1 MSKSPAIRN
10 AVDADMP
17 ELRRLFYAMMA
28 EAGVD
33 DFSIGKVQSV
43 FERGIKRD
51 DAMLLVATGKPGRL
65 VGFLLFEPMAPWFS
79 DARRVT
85 ETCIFVELGHRRS
98 IGACELRKFA
108 AERRKES
115 DKRKPEAAP
124 TAQKAPAAV
133 QRCDC
138 AAISHSAGGSDK
150 ADDNP
155 VDSVEAL
162 LKTLAASNRPEPAMP
177 SAPPVS

>member
-1 MSKSPAIRN
+1 MNKPPAIRN

-33 DFSIGKVQSV
+33 DFSITKVQSA

-65 VGFLLFEPMAPWFS
+65 VGFLLFELIAPWFS

-85 ETCIFVELGHRRS
+85 ETCIFVEPGHRRS
-98 IGACELRKFA
+98 IGARALRKFA
-108 AERRKES
+108 EEGRRVG
-115 DKRKPEAAP
+115 DGRKTEAAP
-124 TAQKAPAAV
+124 TAQKTPAAS
-133 QRCDC
+133 QNGTRATIAAKPDDC
-138 AAISHSAGGSDK
+138 
-150 ADDNP
+150 
-155 VDSVEAL
+155 VDAL
-162 LKTLAASNRPEPAMP
+162 LKTLAASNRSGPATA
-177 SAPPVS
+177 SAPPAS